1 MNKKFILVIAGVIAI
16 AGVVFVATNKNNGVP
31 CSSRILYCIQSDSN
45 GKVYPVNGPSEYS
58 FSILNDRVSTIKDFA
73 ITHTKPMHVIVV
85 RKDLAYFQHVHPE
98 FDRST
103 GVFTL
108 KNITFPADGVY
119 RIFADFATPM
129 PVTVYEDVS
138 VGVGA
143 KYTAQVLGSETRIKI
158 FDGYQISLSPD
169 QPLVSGK
176 EVMLMFDLNRNG
188 APVTNLQ
195 NYLGALGH
203 SVILREGTLDFIHA
217 HPMEDHGEQTG
228 EMGFMVEFPEAG
240 KYKVFM
246 QFQHESKIITSN
258 FVVNVA
264 KGSGMPMPKMDH
276 SMD

>member
-1 MNKKFILVIAGVIAI
+1 
-16 AGVVFVATNKNNGVP
+16 
-31 CSSRILYCIQSDSN
+31 
-45 GKVYPVNGPSEYS
+45 
-58 FSILNDRVSTIKDFA
+58 
-73 ITHTKPMHVIVV
+73 
-85 RKDLAYFQHVHPE
+85 
-98 FDRST
+98 
-103 GVFTL
+103 
-108 KNITFPADGVY
+108 
-119 RIFADFATPM
+119 
-129 PVTVYEDVS
+129 
-138 VGVGA
+138 
-143 KYTAQVLGSETRIKI
+143 
-158 FDGYQISLSPD
+158 
-169 QPLVSGK
+169 
-176 EVMLMFDLNRNG
+176 MLMFDLNRNG

-203 SVILREGTLDFIHA
+203 SVILREGTLAFIHA